1 MSPPNPSDESEVRF
15 WGEVEATSGD
25 TTVNATVRD
34 RHDIEIDE
42 PDWESLAFGRDR
54 APSPVDY
61 LCVSVASCQAS
72 VLKQC
77 LEKSRI
83 PDYDIHVS
91 FERHHRVADDAPD
104 DVPFGS
110 TRVDDV
116 TLDLTLSTAEKY
128 ERRASRCL
136 DIAEDICIVGRSVE
150 GGFDVVVDKHLEL
163 TDVE

>member
-1 MSPPNPSDESEVRF
+1 MSSPSPSDESEVRF
-15 WGEVEATSGD
+15 WGEVDATSGD

-34 RHDIEIDE
+34 IHDIEIDE
-42 PDWESLAFGRDR
+42 PDWENLAFGQDR

-91 FERHHRVADDAPD
+91 FKRHHRVDDDAPD

-110 TRVDDV
+110 VRVDDI
-116 TLDLTLSTAEKY
+116 TLDLTLTTTTKY
-128 ERRASRCL
+128 ERQANRCL
-136 DIAEDICIVGRSVE
+136 DLAEDICIVGRSVE
-150 GGFDVVVDKHLEL
+150 AGFDVTVDKHLEL
-163 TDVE
+163 TNDE